1 MQHAR
6 ALEASAPGSWVQRLD
21 EELQTALETALVTVG
36 ATAGGYHE
44 IVSGVA
50 VGEAIV
56 THGAFLLKSEILRDP
71 TE

>member
-1 MQHAR
+1 LAGAKVVFVETR
-6 ALEASAPGSWVQRLD
+6 AGHYERRK
-21 EELQTALETALVTVG
+21 VTVG

>member
-1 MQHAR
+1 VFVEIKAGHYEPR
-6 ALEASAPGSWVQRLD
+6 K
-21 EELQTALETALVTVG
+21 VTVG
-36 ATAGGYHE
+36 ATTGGFHE

-56 THGAFLLKSEILRDP
+56 THGAFLLKREILRDP